1 MPEVKMLDNIRL
13 SSDETAVIIID
24 QTRLP
29 GKVEELR
36 LTTAAEM
43 RKAIMTLQ
51 VRGAPA
57 IGIFAAY
64 ALFVLAKS
72 IPENADFRG
81 TLKELKNY
89 LNSTRPTAV
98 NLNYALER
106 MMLAAK
112 NAGKNRG
119 KILKALGEE
128 CRLIQHEDVAV
139 CRSIAE
145 YSLTLLKDNYG
156 ILTYC
161 NAGPLATSRY
171 GTALG
176 GIFLG
181 LERDYRFQVYCCET
195 RPLMQGAR
203 LTAYELSEAG
213 VSTTLICDN
222 MASRVMSEGKIHA
235 CFVGCDRV
243 AMNGD
248 TANKIGTSM
257 VAVMAKYYK
266 IPFYVCCPTSTLD
279 TKCKSGKDIIIEERD
294 EEEIHTGYFRERLA
308 PENEKLKIY
317 NPSFDVTPA
326 NLITAIVTE
335 NGICKPPFEDSLK
348 IIARR
353 KKR

>member
-1 MPEVKMLDNIRL
+1 MLDNIRL
-13 SSDETAVIIID
+13 STDETAVVIID
-24 QTRLP
+24 QTKLP
-29 GKVEELR
+29 GKTEYLR
-36 LTTAAEM
+36 LTTAAQM
-43 RKAIMTLQ
+43 REAIITLQ

-64 ALFVLAKS
+64 ALYVLARS
-72 IPENADFRG
+72 IPKKADFFG

-89 LNSTRPTAV
+89 LNGTRPTAV
-98 NLNYALER
+98 NLSYALER
-106 MMLAAK
+106 MLSVAK
-112 NAGKNRG
+112 KAGSNRE
-119 KILKALGEE
+119 KVLRALGEE
-128 CRLIQHEDVAV
+128 CKRIQNEDIAV

-145 YSLTLLKDNYG
+145 YALTLLKDDRG

-181 LERDYRFQVYCCET
+181 FERGYKFSVYCCET

-203 LTAYELSEAG
+203 LTAYELAEEG
-213 VSTTLICDN
+213 VNTTLICDN

-243 AMNGD
+243 AANGD

-257 VAVMAKYYK
+257 VAVLAKHYK
-266 IPFYVCCPTSTLD
+266 IPFYVFCPTSTLD
-279 TKCKSGKDIIIEERD
+279 MKCKSGRDIVIETRSD
-294 EEEIHTGYFRERLA
+294 EEVHTGYFRERLA
-308 PENEKLKIY
+308 PRDVKIY
-317 NPSFDVTPA
+317 NPAFDVTPA

-335 NGICKPPFEDSLK
+335 NGICRPPYEDSLK
-348 IIARR
+348 AISR
-353 KKR
+353 

>member
-1 MPEVKMLDNIRL
+1 VPDNIRL
-13 SSDETAVIIID
+13 SSDEAAVIIID
-24 QTRLP
+24 QTALP
-29 GKVEELR
+29 GKVRELR

-43 RKAIMTLQ
+43 REAIMTLQ

-64 ALFVLAKS
+64 ALFILAKS
-72 IPENADFRG
+72 IPADADFRG

-98 NLNYALER
+98 NLNHSLER
-106 MMLAAK
+106 MMTAAK
-112 NAGKNRG
+112 KAGRNRG
-119 KILKALGEE
+119 RIIGALGDE
-128 CRLIQHEDVAV
+128 CRRIQHEDVAV

-161 NAGPLATSRY
+161 NAGALATSRY

-181 LERDYRFQVYCCET
+181 LERGYRFNAFCCET

-222 MASRVMSEGKIHA
+222 MANKVMSEGKIHA

-243 AMNGD
+243 AANGD

-257 VAVMAKYYK
+257 IAVLAKYYK
-266 IPFYVCCPTSTLD
+266 IPFYVFCPTSTLD
-279 TKCKSGKDIIIEERD
+279 IKCKSGKDIVIEERD
-294 EEEIHTGYFRERLA
+294 GAEIHTGYFRERLA
-308 PENEKLKIY
+308 PDNEKLKIY

-326 NLITAIVTE
+326 SLITAIVTE
-335 NGICKPPFEDSLK
+335 NGICKPPFEDSLG

-353 KKR
+353 KK

>member
-1 MPEVKMLDNIRL
+1 MLDNIKL
-13 SSDETAVIIID
+13 SPDETAVVIID

-29 GKVEELR
+29 GKVNCLY
-36 LTTAAEM
+36 LKTLPEM
-43 RKAIMTLQ
+43 REAIITLQ

-72 IPENADFRG
+72 IPKEADFLK
-81 TLKELKNY
+81 TLKELKNS

-98 NLNYALER
+98 NLSHALER
-106 MMLAAK
+106 MMAASK
-112 NAGKNRG
+112 KAGRTRS
-119 KILKALGEE
+119 KILKALGDE

-139 CRSIAE
+139 CRSISE
-145 YSLTLLKDNYG
+145 YALKLVKDKWG
-156 ILTYC
+156 IMTYC

-181 LERDYRFQVYCCET
+181 LERGYKFNAYCCET

-203 LTAYELSEAG
+203 LTAFELSESG
-213 VSTTLICDN
+213 VNTTLICDN

-243 AMNGD
+243 AANGD

-257 VAVMAKYYK
+257 IAVLAAHYK
-266 IPFYVCCPTSTLD
+266 IPFYVFCPTSTLD
-279 TKCKSGKDIIIEERD
+279 LNCKSGKDIVIETRD
-294 EEEIHTGYFRERLA
+294 GEEIHTGYFRERLA
-308 PENEKLKIY
+308 PDNENLKIY

-348 IIARR
+348 LMVKR
-353 KKR
+353 K

>member
-1 MPEVKMLDNIRL
+1 MLDNIRL
-13 SSDETAVIIID
+13 SSDESAVIILD

-29 GKVEELR
+29 TVTEYLR
-36 LTTAAEM
+36 LSTAAQM
-43 RKAIMTLQ
+43 KNAIMTLQ

-64 ALFVLAKS
+64 ALYVLARS
-72 IPENADFRG
+72 IPKGADFWG

-89 LNSTRPTAV
+89 LSQTRPTAV
-98 NLNYALER
+98 NLNHALDR
-106 MMLAAK
+106 MMSAARK
-112 NAGKNRG
+112 AGKNRT
-119 KILKALGEE
+119 KALKLLGEE

-139 CRSIAE
+139 CRSMAE
-145 YSLTLLKDNYG
+145 YALTLLRDNYG

-181 LERDYRFQVYCCET
+181 FERGYKFSVYCCET

-203 LTAYELSEAG
+203 LTAYELTDEG
-213 VSTTLICDN
+213 INTTLICDN
-222 MASRVMSEGKIHA
+222 MASRVMSEGKIQA

-243 AMNGD
+243 AANGD

-257 VAVMAKYYK
+257 VAVLAKHYK
-266 IPFYVCCPTSTLD
+266 IPFYVFCPTSTLD
-279 TKCKSGKDIIIEERD
+279 LKCKTGADIVIETRPA
-294 EEEIHTGYFRERLA
+294 EEIHTGYFRERIA
-308 PENEKLKIY
+308 PEKVRIY

-326 NLITAIVTE
+326 DLVTAIVTE
-335 NGICKPPFEDSLK
+335 NGICKPPFIDSLK
-348 IIARR
+348 
-353 KKR
+353 KVK

>member
-1 MPEVKMLDNIRL
+1 MLDNIRL
-13 SSDETAVIIID
+13 STDETAVIILD
-24 QTRLP
+24 QSRLP
-29 GKVEELR
+29 AKTEYLR
-36 LTTAAEM
+36 LKTAAEM

-64 ALFVLAKS
+64 ALYVLAKS
-72 IPENADFRG
+72 IPREANFSA

-98 NLNYALER
+98 NLSYALER
-106 MMLAAK
+106 MMAAAK
-112 NAGKNRG
+112 KAKRSREAV
-119 KILKALGEE
+119 LKALGDE
-128 CRLIQHEDVAV
+128 CRQIQHEDVAV

-145 YSLTLLKDNYG
+145 YSLSLLKDNWG

-181 LERDYRFQVYCCET
+181 FERGYKFNVYCCET

-203 LTAYELSEAG
+203 LTAFELSEEG
-213 VSTTLICDN
+213 INTTLICDN
-222 MASRVMSEGKIHA
+222 MANKVMSEGKIQA

-243 AMNGD
+243 AANGD
-248 TANKIGTSM
+248 TANKIGTGM
-257 VAVMAKYYK
+257 VAVLAKHYK
-266 IPFYVCCPTSTLD
+266 IPFYVFCPTSTLD
-279 TKCKSGKDIIIEERD
+279 LKCKTGADIVIETRD
-294 EEEIHTGYFRERLA
+294 EEEIHTGYFKERITA
-308 PENEKLKIY
+308 ANESLKIY

-326 NLITAIVTE
+326 NLITAIITE
-335 NGICKPPFEDSLK
+335 NGICRPPFADSLK
-348 IIARR
+348 TITR
-353 KKR
+353 KKS